1 MEKWSSEELQARYAG
16 LEDNI
21 RRVQDNIERA
31 AARAGRCAQEVRLLA
46 ATKTVPAEVINRAME
61 YGIDLIGEN
70 RVQELQSKW
79 EDLQRDRAEIHLI
92 GHLQTNKVNAV
103 VGMVRM
109 IESVD
114 SVRLAKA
121 ISQRSLALGIV
132 TEVLVEVNVGEEESK
147 SGVRVVELEE
157 ILHNISSFPGIS
169 VRGLMTIPP
178 ICETKDEIRQIF
190 SRFRQLFVDI
200 QGKRIDNI
208 NMDVLSMGMSGDYEE
223 AVAEGATLVRVG
235 SALFGSRQPH

>member
-21 RRVQDNIERA
+21 RRVQENIERA
-31 AARAGRCAQEVRLLA
+31 AAQAGRCAQEVRLLA

-61 YGIDLIGEN
+61 CGIDLIGEN

-79 EDLQRDRAEIHLI
+79 EELRRDRAEIHLI

-178 ICETKDEIRQIF
+178 ICETKNEIRQIF